1 MPSVELPSPGLGTMR
16 YETPAACSD
25 SVRTALEMGYRHL
38 DTAQKYHTER
48 SVAQGI
54 RESPVPSEDVFLAT
68 KVAEEN
74 LAPEDVVETAHNS
87 LERLGVDVV
96 DMLYV
101 HWPAVTY
108 EAEATLS
115 AFNELLAE
123 GTTREVGLGNFTPE
137 LIDEARAVLD
147 RDPLAVQVEMH
158 PFLHQEELRAYVR
171 EHDMYLVAYCP
182 MMRGEIFDQPEL
194 VEIAEDAGVSVA
206 ALAMAWLSSKERVVP
221 IPKAS
226 GEAHLRENFEGAAT
240 ELDPETLARIDA
252 IDREHRV
259 VDPPS
264 KGPWNW

>member
-1 MPSVELPSPGLGTMR
+1 MR
-16 YETPAACSD
+16 YETPAACAD
-25 SVRTALEMGYRHL
+25 SVRTALETGYRHL
-38 DTAQKYHTER
+38 DTAQKYHTEQ
-48 SVAQGI
+48 SVAEGMAAA
-54 RESPVPSEDVFLAT
+54 SVPREDVFLAT

-74 LAPEDVVETAHNS
+74 LAREDVLETTRNS
-87 LERLGVDVV
+87 LDRLGVDAV

-108 EAEATLS
+108 DAGETLS
-115 AFNELLAE
+115 AFNDLLAE
-123 GTTREVGLGNFTPE
+123 GAMREVGLGNFTPE
-137 LIDEARAVLD
+137 LIDEAREILD

-158 PFLHQEELRAYVR
+158 PYLHQEELQAYVR

-194 VEIAEDAGVSVA
+194 QAIADDAGVSVA
-206 ALAMAWLSSKERVVP
+206 TLGMAWLSSKERVVP

-240 ELDPETLARIDA
+240 PLDPEVLDRVDA

-259 VDPPS
+259 VDPPQT
-264 KGPWNW
+264 GPWNW